1 MNISSNDR
9 ELLIKNYY
17 GYKMVDIKSK
27 AIFELVN
34 KAIDDM
40 TDEEKEQHPE
50 YEVVGGYLKILDESE
65 CGQLWWDSLSER
77 YKNIIKAMPNFDK
90 EIFEDVTGIKI

>member
-1 MNISSNDR
+1 MNQIPRNV
-9 ELLIKNYY
+9 
-17 GYKMVDIKSK
+17 VDWIWSDDM
-27 AIFELVN
+27 
-34 KAIDDM
+34 DDM

>member
-1 MNISSNDR
+1 MIMKNRISVSEVAELMNVS
-9 ELLIKNYY
+9 
-17 GYKMVDIKSK
+17 
-27 AIFELVN
+27 
-34 KAIDDM
+34 
-40 TDEEKEQHPE
+40 EQHPE

>member
-9 ELLIKNYY
+9 ELLIENYY
-17 GYKMVDIKSK
+17 GCKMVDIKYK

-40 TDEEKEQHPE
+40 TDE
-50 YEVVGGYLKILDESE
+50 
-65 CGQLWWDSLSER
+65 
-77 YKNIIKAMPNFDK
+77 
-90 EIFEDVTGIKI
+90 

>member
-1 MNISSNDR
+1 M
-9 ELLIKNYY
+9 E
-17 GYKMVDIKSK
+17 GYKV
-27 AIFELVN
+27 FEPDWTCRGFQYEVG
-34 KAIDDM
+34 KTFEKDDM

>member
-1 MNISSNDR
+1 M
-9 ELLIKNYY
+9 E
-17 GYKMVDIKSK
+17 GYKV
-27 AIFELVN
+27 FEP
-34 KAIDDM
+34 DW
-40 TDEEKEQHPE
+40 TCRGFQ